1 MNTTLLFMG
10 IGTQEFLFLA
20 LIILLLFGGKKIPE
34 LMKGIGKGVR
44 SFKEGM
50 NEVEDNLKETDQ
62 KKEETTSNE
71 KKRKITAVKPNA
83 NQTELTFWDHLDELR
98 KTIIHIACAVNCAY
112 AAGLLF

>member
-34 LMKGIGKGVR
+34 LMKGR

-71 KKRKITAVKPNA
+71 KKEK
-83 NQTELTFWDHLDELR
+83 
-98 KTIIHIACAVNCAY
+98 
-112 AAGLLF
+112 